1 MRIAIVGAGI
11 AGLGTA
17 HLLTRA
23 GHVVTVFE
31 AEQWLG
37 GHAHTVDV
45 TLDGIRHPVDTGF
58 LVYNERTYP
67 RLTALFSELDVAT
80 VASTMS
86 FAVRH
91 DGAGVEWAGTSL
103 ASLFAHPA
111 TACKPRYWRM
121 LADIFRFN
129 RAATAMHTD
138 GRVPAL
144 SLGAYLNAGGYGA
157 PFRDWYLLPMTAA
170 IWSSPRR
177 DVLEFPLPAF
187 VRFCHN
193 HGLLQIFDRPQWR
206 TVEGG
211 SRRYVDKIVAG
222 LADVRRGEP
231 VLRVV
236 RDPRGVLVTSASQAQ
251 ERFDGIVLACHS
263 NQAQQLLGDASHAE
277 RALLSSVRYQDNRV
291 VLHTDPRVL
300 PRSRR
305 AWSAWNYLAVD
316 DPDGERAV
324 TVSYLINQLQPL
336 PWQQPVIV
344 TLNPPYEL
352 DPAHVIDEFE
362 YAHPLLDGRA
372 LAAQAH
378 LAQSQGQR
386 RTWFAGAWMGYGFHE
401 DGLASAHAVADSIAA
416 LGAIDGP
423 ARIRAAA

>member
-23 GHVVTVFE
+23 GHQVTVFE
-31 AEQWLG
+31 AASRLG

-67 RLTALFSELDVAT
+67 RLKALFAELDVAT

-91 DGAGVEWAGTSL
+91 DGAGIEWAGTSL
-103 ASLFAHPA
+103 ASLFAHPG
-111 TACKPRYWRM
+111 TACRPRYWKM
-121 LADIFRFN
+121 LAEIFRFN
-129 RAATAMHTD
+129 RAATAMHAR
-138 GRVPAL
+138 GAVPAL
-144 SLGAYLNAGGYGA
+144 SLGAYLNAGGYGV

-206 TVEGG
+206 TVAGG
-211 SRRYVDKIVAG
+211 SRNYVDKIAAR
-222 LADVRRGEP
+222 LTDVRCGEP
-231 VLRVV
+231 VQRVLR
-236 RDPRGVLVTSASQAQ
+236 DDDGVSITSPSHAR
-251 ERFDGIVLACHS
+251 ERFDGVVMACHS
-263 NQAQQLLGDASHAE
+263 NQAQALLGDASHAE
-277 RALLSSVRYQDNRV
+277 RALLAGVRYQDNRV
-291 VLHTDPRVL
+291 VLHTDARLL
-300 PRSRR
+300 PRSKR

-316 DPDGERAV
+316 DPDGDRAV
-324 TVSYLINQLQPL
+324 AVSYLINQLQPL
-336 PWQQPVIV
+336 PWERPVVV
-344 TLNPPYEL
+344 TLNPPFEP
-352 DPAHVIDEFE
+352 DPASVIDEFS

-378 LAQSQGQR
+378 IAQAQGTR
-386 RTWFAGAWMGYGFHE
+386 RTWFAGAWLGYGFHE
-401 DGLASAHAVADSIAA
+401 DGLASAHAVADSIASSVTQ
-416 LGAIDGP
+416 GGST
-423 ARIRAAA
+423 RIRAAA